1 MLGYEHRVATHRRL
15 SAVVWDVGRG
25 KALTHK
31 VFGMATYSVKTFFHD
46 IILINRLQPE
56 TAAESRA
63 RQPLEQVAEV
73 VIFTSACRFGAFEIL
88 ISKKAALY
96 KRLMSVSKSHFCK
109 VFDPTT
115 YKVSK
120 FRAKTNK
127 QSEKHA

>member
-31 VFGMATYSVKTFFHD
+31 GFGMAAYNVNTFFHD
-46 IILINRLQPE
+46 ILLISRLQPE

-73 VIFTSACRFGAFEIL
+73 VIFTSARRFGASEI
-88 ISKKAALY
+88 IIRKKAALY
-96 KRLMSVSKSHFCK
+96 KCLMSVSKSHSCK
-109 VFDPTT
+109 VFDSTT

-120 FRAKTNK
+120 FLAKTNK
-127 QSEKHA
+127 